1 MIKISHRTQENVCL
15 RKLNF
20 LLLMFTAIGHHL
32 KLLAPLALKL
42 QRIGISARLLLKC
55 VSKTEKTLKLSE
67 RDGSW
72 QGKRVS
78 DYVLFSDRVLLSD
91 HVLLSDRVTF

>member
-1 MIKISHRTQENVCL
+1 MFRKCNVLEEILKWTQENVCL

-42 QRIGISARLLLKC
+42 QRIGISARLLLKVC
-55 VSKTEKTLKLSE
+55 FK
-67 RDGSW
+67 
-72 QGKRVS
+72 
-78 DYVLFSDRVLLSD
+78 DRKDIETIGGGWLRAGQES
-91 HVLLSDRVTF
+91 F

>member
-1 MIKISHRTQENVCL
+1 MFRKCNVLEEILKWTQENVCL

-42 QRIGISARLLLKC
+42 KRIGISGRLLLKVC
-55 VSKTEKTLKLSE
+55 FK
-67 RDGSW
+67 
-72 QGKRVS
+72 
-78 DYVLFSDRVLLSD
+78 DRKDIETIGEGWLRAGQES
-91 HVLLSDRVTF
+91 F